1 MKMIQKLKR
10 GDAGTTGLALEKYG
24 KFGMDGNSG
33 VLWYLTQLSTIF
45 QLYRGGK
52 LYWWRKLEYPE
63 KTIDLSQVTDKLY
76 HILLYRV
83 HFALIEIR
91 TSNVSADRH

>member
-24 KFGMDGNSG
+24 KFGVDGNSG

-52 LYWWRKLEYPE
+52 LYWWRKPNFISSRICMRY
-63 KTIDLSQVTDKLY
+63 
-76 HILLYRV
+76 LLLDDQPNRLNI
-83 HFALIEIR
+83 H
-91 TSNVSADRH
+91 